1 MMCAVAIRSS
11 ICRSTHRPSMRRRAE
26 CSAQRPPMC
35 YARWQAGTASRRMSS
50 W

>member
-1 MMCAVAIRSS
+1 MGAVAICTS

-26 CSAQRPPMC
+26 CSAQRPPMN
-35 YARWQAGTASRRMSS
+35 YARWRAGTASRRMSR